1 MTVLIIMDLVYK
13 TFNMYKLAIIFLF
26 FSYYA
31 NSQVVPMGTIIKGKR
46 LPTLNTDNNPN
57 ENNRSATLS
66 GSIKIN
72 DSKLSIIENGFVVLL
87 SSDSRTPDVFNASKY
102 SVGAGIADFNITINN
117 FSSNTSYKYRAYA
130 KNSKGEYAY
139 SQLITFTTFTDFCEV
154 NPCKNGASCTSLSSG
169 PLCKC
174 TVSFCGDC
182 CAQLADSSC
191 LGGADYD
198 CNPLVTS
205 INNSNQKIIKLNERV
220 ATNFS
225 WQNSQV
231 NTNQISVSKIEK

>member
-13 TFNMYKLAIIFLF
+13 TFNMYKIAILF
-26 FSYYA
+26 IVFSYYA

-46 LPTLNTDNNPN
+46 LPTLNSDNTPN
-57 ENNRSATLS
+57 RDNRSATLY
-66 GSIKIN
+66 GNIKIN

-102 SVGAGIADFNITINN
+102 SAGAGIADFNITINN

-139 SQLITFTTFTDFCEV
+139 SQIISFTTFTDHCEI
-154 NPCKNGASCTSLSSG
+154 NPCKNSASCTSYESG

-191 LGGADYD
+191 PGGGENLCDA
-198 CNPLVTS
+198 S
-205 INNSNQKIIKLNERV
+205 RFSQINNNQKIIKLNERV
-220 ATNFS
+220 ATSFS
-225 WQNSQV
+225 WQNSQL
-231 NTNQISVSKIEK
+231 NTNKISVSKIEK